1 MSMIAPVL
9 LRESELSALAA
20 VLIPL
25 LRAGDVLCLE
35 GDLGAGKTAL
45 ARAMIRAAT
54 DPDTEVPSPTFTL
67 VQTYDDARPAPI
79 WHFDLYRLKHADEVL
94 EIGWEEARQSAIS
107 LVEWPAQLGP
117 FRPAARLDIALA
129 AVSGCDD
136 MRQITLTPHDSWH
149 DRLNALG
156 PFFATL
162 KAA

>member
-1 MSMIAPVL
+1 MIAPVL

-25 LRAGDVLCLE
+25 FRAGDVLCLE

-107 LVEWPAQLGP
+107 LVEWPARLGP
-117 FRPAARLDIALA
+117 FRPATRLDITLGP
-129 AVSGCDD
+129 VTDHDD
-136 MRQITLTPHDSWH
+136 LREITLTPHETWH
-149 DRLNALG
+149 DRLDALSQ
-156 PFFATL
+156 FAAKL
-162 KAA
+162 KTA